1 MALDRLF
8 PVDDGIV
15 DDVVDGLTDDELV
28 LASSRILLVDGDM
41 DGHPIGSAL
50 RGVDDDGGEADGDRD
65 GGLIIATFERVRH

>member
-28 LASSRILLVDGDM
+28 LASSRVLLVDGDM

-50 RGVDDDGGEADGDRD
+50 
-65 GGLIIATFERVRH
+65 